1 MTIHDGETMKTSDLH
16 FATMCIHAGQTP
28 ESTTGAVMMPVFQT
42 STYAQS
48 SPTIHKGYEYSR
60 THNPTRKALEDNLA
74 ALEYADFGFC
84 FASGCAATSTL
95 MLGLTPGDHVVAMND
110 LYGGTRR
117 LFEKVFQ
124 KFGISFTFV
133 DLSQPEALDGAV
145 SNNTKMI
152 WLESPSNPLLKLV
165 DIKAI
170 SKRAQ
175 TQGIL
180 VVVDNT
186 FATPALQNPLRLG
199 ADVVVH
205 STTKYIGGH
214 SDVVG
219 GAIMTNNQAWAE
231 KIAYLSNAVGAVPA
245 PWDCFLVLRGAK
257 TLHLRMEKHC
267 ENSNSLAKRL
277 IEHPRIEH
285 VYFPGLKTHP
295 QFALAQSQMGG
306 PSGMI
311 SFVVK
316 GGEAKAR
323 QVCEKTKLFTCAES
337 LGGVE
342 SLIEHPSSM
351 THASISPSERQKIGI
366 DDGLVRISVGIED
379 KEDLWRD
386 LEQAIE

>member
-1 MTIHDGETMKTSDLH
+1 MKTSEH
-16 FATMCIHAGQTP
+16 NFATKCIHAGQHP
-28 ESTTGAVMMPVFQT
+28 ESVTGAVMMPIFQT
-42 STYAQS
+42 STYAQT
-48 SPTIHKGYEYSR
+48 SPAIHKGYEYSR

-74 ALEYADFGFC
+74 ALEHAQYGFC
-84 FASGCAATSTL
+84 FSSGCAATSII
-95 MLGLTPGDHVVAMND
+95 MLGLNPGDHVVAMDD

-117 LFEKVFQ
+117 LFEKIFHR
-124 KFGISFTFV
+124 FGIGFTFA
-133 DLSQPEALDGAV
+133 DLSNPKALDEV
-145 SNNTKMI
+145 VTSNTKMI

-165 DIKAI
+165 DIKAVAM
-170 SKRAQ
+170 RAKAAN
-175 TQGIL
+175 IL
-180 VVVDNT
+180 VAVDNT
-186 FATPALQNPLRLG
+186 FATPALQNPLLLG
-199 ADVVVH
+199 ADMVVH

-245 PWDCFLVLRGAK
+245 PWDCFLVLRGVK
-257 TLHLRMEKHC
+257 TLHVRMKQHS
-267 ENSNSLAKRL
+267 ENALFLASRL
-277 IEHPRIEH
+277 VEHKNIQQ

-295 QFALAQSQMGG
+295 HYALAQSQMKG

-316 GGEAKAR
+316 GGEQKAR
-323 QVCEKTKLFTCAES
+323 QLCEKTKLFTCAES

-351 THASISPSERQKIGI
+351 THASISPQERQKIGI

-379 KEDLWRD
+379 KDDLWRD
-386 LEQAIE
+386 LEQAIEYF